1 MIVIG
6 DMARAVVAMRYNP
19 QKQTI
24 EAVAH
29 DKQPKEITA
38 VEALGDDLYL
48 AAEESGHL
56 FVYKHTSTKIKEE
69 GAVSGANGS
78 GNTNMDEVEDRLEI
92 VGQWHF
98 GERIHSFRF
107 GSLATNPPDPD
118 TRPVAPSLIF
128 CTANGS
134 IGVLA
139 DLSEERF
146 KLLLQMQSNLVKV
159 VPSIGHLSHT
169 EYVLHYWVLIKN
181 RRAHICSFSW
191 RNVDVRDIRD
201 KAVNFIDGDL
211 IESFLDLTPQEM
223 QNVVDGR
230 NGGRRTHECAFI
242 VPKTIVHTLCI

>member
-56 FVYKHTSTKIKEE
+56 FVYKHTTTKVEEE
-69 GAVSGANGS
+69 GERAISGANGS
-78 GNTNMDEVEDRLEI
+78 ANTTNMDQVEDRLDI

-169 EYVLHYWVLIKN
+169 EYVLLICGLISKSG
-181 RRAHICSFSW
+181 AHI
-191 RNVDVRDIRD
+191 
-201 KAVNFIDGDL
+201 L
-211 IESFLDLTPQEM
+211 FLSAGEILMFEIYVT
-223 QNVVDGR
+223 R
-230 NGGRRTHECAFI
+230 LS
-242 VPKTIVHTLCI
+242 TLSMVI

>member
-56 FVYKHTSTKIKEE
+56 FVYKHTTTKVEEE
-69 GAVSGANGS
+69 GERAASGANGS
-78 GNTNMDEVEDRLEI
+78 ANTTNMDQVEDRLDI

-169 EYVLHYWVLIKN
+169 EYVLWIWW
-181 RRAHICSFSW
+181 F
-191 RNVDVRDIRD
+191 D
-201 KAVNFIDGDL
+201 
-211 IESFLDLTPQEM
+211 M
-223 QNVVDGR
+223 
-230 NGGRRTHECAFI
+230 
-242 VPKTIVHTLCI
+242 KTWYSHTFFF

>member
-56 FVYKHTSTKIKEE
+56 FVYKHTSKKIKEE
-69 GAVSGANGS
+69 GAVSDVNGS
-78 GNTNMDEVEDRLEI
+78 GNTNMDQVEDHLEI

-146 KLLLQMQSNLVKV
+146 KLLQQMQSNLVKV

-169 EYVLHYWVLIKN
+169 EYV
-181 RRAHICSFSW
+181 FS
-191 RNVDVRDIRD
+191 DIHME
-201 KAVNFIDGDL
+201 A
-211 IESFLDLTPQEM
+211 
-223 QNVVDGR
+223 
-230 NGGRRTHECAFI
+230 
-242 VPKTIVHTLCI
+242 